1 MESFAARVKR
11 ELQSVT
17 RMPTHCRRAQKAGYE
32 IFSGE
37 RSEWFDP
44 KKDCCI
50 RAFIRGAF
58 VAAGTVSDP
67 AGSYHFEITCP
78 DEESAVGML
87 SLLEVCGMEPKEMQR
102 KGSCVIYIKEG
113 RQIRDL
119 LTMMG
124 APVSMMNFE
133 NARIL
138 KEVRG
143 GVNRRVNCETGNI
156 NKTVAAGLKQAA
168 AIRVLEE
175 RGILADLPDSL
186 RETAKLRLD
195 NPDATI
201 GELGEMSSPPVSKS
215 GINHRLRKLCALAK
229 PFQGEEVS

>member
-1 MESFAARVKR
+1 
-11 ELQSVT
+11 
-17 RMPTHCRRAQKAGYE
+17 
-32 IFSGE
+32 
-37 RSEWFDP
+37 
-44 KKDCCI
+44 
-50 RAFIRGAF
+50 
-58 VAAGTVSDP
+58 
-67 AGSYHFEITCP
+67 
-78 DEESAVGML
+78 
-87 SLLEVCGMEPKEMQR
+87 MQR

-156 NKTVAAGLKQAA
+156 NKTVAAGIKQAT

-186 RETAKLRLD
+186 RETAQLRLD